1 MPRVIMIV
9 IRVILRL
16 PFWMYQICK
25 YGKDEN
31 FEVYD
36 VDARGKLLH
45 GYIERVMKVSR
56 IDVEC
61 HGEEKLPKENGFII
75 YANHQGMNDILMLL
89 ASTDRFLSFVFK
101 IELANIIVLKQ
112 VIRMIHA
119 KAMDRSDVRQSLR
132 VIRDV
137 TNEVKNNKLN
147 YVIFPE
153 GTRSRNGNELLEF
166 KGGSFK
172 SATNAK
178 CPIVPVAMIDSYK
191 AFESK
196 SIKRVKT
203 QIHYLDPIPYE
214 EYQGMKTNEIAEMVS
229 ERIKACIEANVH

>member
-9 IRVILRL
+9 LRVIFRL

-25 YGKDEN
+25 YGKDET

-45 GYIERVMKVSR
+45 RYIERVMKVSR

-61 HGEEKLPKENGFII
+61 HGVEKLPEKNGFII

-89 ASTDRFLSFVFK
+89 GTTDRFLSFVFK

-112 VIRMIHA
+112 VIRMLHA
-119 KAMDRSDVRQSLR
+119 KAMDRKDVRQSLR

-137 TNEVKNNKLN
+137 TNEVKNYGLN

-153 GTRSRNGNELLEF
+153 GTRSKNGNELLEF

-191 AFESK
+191 AFESN
-196 SIKRVKT
+196 SIKRVKA

-229 ERIKACIEANVH
+229 GRIKACIEANAH